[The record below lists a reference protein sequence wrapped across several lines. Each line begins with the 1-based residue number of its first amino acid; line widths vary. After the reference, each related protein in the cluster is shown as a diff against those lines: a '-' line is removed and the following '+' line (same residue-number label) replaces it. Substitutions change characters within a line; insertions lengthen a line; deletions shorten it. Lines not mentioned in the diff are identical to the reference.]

1 VVDAVRFL
9 VFAAVVVLLL
19 WLARHYYW
27 QWLGTQSG
35 HRSDDR

>member
-1 VVDAVRFL
+1 
-9 VFAAVVVLLL
+9 VLLL